1 MRALLFRCDTP
12 KLIAEKLSNNAQ
24 LGPKPPTQSRGDGLP
39 VGEAREFFA
48 GNRTVAPILRAV
60 VDVGLDYLRLGQPL
74 TSLSGGEC
82 QRIKLASHLH
92 KQGAIYVL
100 DEPTTGLHM
109 SDVTRLLDVL
119 DRLVDE
125 RAGSVVVIEHDLD
138 VIAHADW
145 VIDLGPEGGSAGGR
159 IMFEGTPTNLLTHPS
174 SHTAEHLRRATT

>member
-1 MRALLFRCDTP
+1 MT
-12 KLIAEKLSNNAQ
+12 
-24 LGPKPPTQSRGDGLP
+24 
-39 VGEAREFFA
+39 VGERA
-48 GNRTVAPILRAV
+48 VAAILRAV

-92 KQGAIYVL
+92 RQGAIYVM

-109 SDVTRLLDVL
+109 SDVTRLLGVL
-119 DRLVDE
+119 DHLVDE
-125 RAGSVVVIEHDLD
+125 RGATVIAIEHALE

-159 IMFEGTPTNLLTHPS
+159 ILFEGTPADLLEAAG
-174 SHTAEHLRRATT
+174 SHTATHLRRAVAS